1 MAAAALQTARRQLLG
16 LYHAALAAV
25 DGRRRVREY
34 LREAHLVPPV
44 HVVAVGKAAV
54 PMLQGALDALGPA
67 VAGALAVAPE
77 GACAEHPSGLPGLRC
92 LEAPHPV
99 PDERSVAA
107 GKAVVQALA
116 QIPPEG
122 SLLFLTS
129 GGASSLV
136 ELPAPGVSLDALR
149 EATRWLLASGL
160 PIHAVNRVRKALS
173 AIKGGRLAAG
183 LRGRPALHLVM
194 ADVPGDE
201 LASIGSGLVVPH
213 GAADLDGR
221 GIVLPQWLENLV
233 AGSLP
238 PAPEEAFRGL
248 RHAVVASGAHAR
260 SVAAHRGRRL
270 GYAVQRHA
278 EPLVGDARQAGVRI
292 AERILASPPGL
303 QIWSSETTV
312 RLPPTPGRGGR
323 CQTLALA
330 AAMVLAGSPDV
341 VLLAAGTDGRDGSSE
356 DAGAVVDGGTVARG
370 TLAGLSPEDCLDR
383 ADAGNFLEASGDLIH
398 TGMTGTNVMDLIL
411 ALRLAPTDYN
421 SLLGR
426 KGIHEVSVDFE
437 ANPA

>member
-1 MAAAALQTARRQLLG
+1 MAAAAAQTARRQLLG
-16 LYHAALAAV
+16 LYRAALAAV

-34 LREAHLVPPV
+34 LRQGHLAPPV
-44 HVVAVGKAAV
+44 HVIAVGKAAV
-54 PMLQGALDALGPA
+54 PMLQGALDALGSA

-77 GACAEHPSGLPGLRC
+77 GACGEHLSRLPGLRC
-92 LEAPHPV
+92 LEASHPV

-107 GKAVVQALA
+107 GKAVVEEVAGL
-116 QIPPEG
+116 PPVG

-201 LASIGSGLVVPH
+201 LGSIGSGLIVPH
-213 GAADLDGR
+213 AAADLDGR
-221 GIVLPQWLENLV
+221 GLSLPRWLEDLV

-238 PAPEEAFRGL
+238 PVPEEAFGGL
-248 RHAVVASGAHAR
+248 RHAVVASGAQAR

-270 GYAVQRHA
+270 GYAVLRHG
-278 EPLVGDARQAGVRI
+278 EPLVGDAREVGVRL

-303 QIWSSETTV
+303 QVWTGETTV

-370 TLAGLSPEDCLDR
+370 ILAGLSPEDCLER
-383 ADAGNFLEASGDLIH
+383 ADAGSFLEASGDLTH
-398 TGMTGTNVMDLIL
+398 TGPTGTNVMDPIL

-421 SLLGR
+421 SPFGR

>member
-1 MAAAALQTARRQLLG
+1 MAAAAAQTARRQLLG
-16 LYHAALAAV
+16 LYRAALAAV
-25 DGRRRVREY
+25 DGRRRVRES
-34 LREAHLVPPV
+34 LRQGHLAPPV
-44 HVVAVGKAAV
+44 HVIAVGKAAV
-54 PMLQGALDALGPA
+54 PMLQGALDALGSA

-77 GACAEHPSGLPGLRC
+77 GACGEHLSRLPGLRC
-92 LEAPHPV
+92 LEASHPV

-107 GKAVVQALA
+107 GKAVVEEVAGL
-116 QIPPEG
+116 PPVG

-201 LASIGSGLVVPH
+201 LGSIGSGLIVPH
-213 GAADLDGR
+213 AAADLDGR
-221 GIVLPQWLENLV
+221 GLSLPRWLEDLV

-238 PAPEEAFRGL
+238 PVPEEAFGGL
-248 RHAVVASGAHAR
+248 RHAVVASGAQAR

-270 GYAVQRHA
+270 GYAVLRHG
-278 EPLVGDARQAGVRI
+278 EPLVGDAREVGVRL

-303 QIWSSETTV
+303 QVWTGETTV

-370 TLAGLSPEDCLDR
+370 ILAGLSPEDCLER
-383 ADAGNFLEASGDLIH
+383 ADAGSFLEASGDLTH
-398 TGMTGTNVMDLIL
+398 TGPTGTNVMDLIL

-421 SLLGR
+421 SPFGR